1 MRWLAITISDLYN
14 SKSATLIDQI
24 NQNLLGAGQ
33 TDRVTVIIA
42 DVTLEVRRKVAVQ
55 YSIDIDPTKIPGGLK
70 TLAVDMIYCRLKIAA
85 EMTLSEDER
94 IALRKK
100 LGHRAPEIPLK
111 VRIQDGAAALARAG
125 SRRRTSGGLA
135 RHPRSSGDASRRWRG
150 NRGMLG
156 PGHQQ
161 RQPPQPDRLLAPG
174 CADLAGHPHGG
185 KSLCQ
190 GRL

>member
-33 TDRVTVIIA
+33 TDRVTGIIA

-94 IALRKK
+94 IALRKCVTDLDRIADGK
-100 LGHRAPEIPLK
+100 DMVDQPDNPEPSGQVMQSANPIEYH
-111 VRIQDGAAALARAG
+111 AN
-125 SRRRTSGGLA
+125 RRRA
-135 RHPRSSGDASRRWRG
+135 KNHQSSG
-150 NRGMLG
+150 
-156 PGHQQ
+156 
-161 RQPPQPDRLLAPG
+161 LL
-174 CADLAGHPHGG
+174 
-185 KSLCQ
+185 
-190 GRL
+190 